1 MVTTAYIHPVP
12 EPNEPKTGQ
21 RVSNEYVRGLLQ
33 GAVSQGCDPVAI
45 LRKAGISPAC
55 YDDPNASIDGKQLL
69 RLLLTLEQET
79 QDVFMGFL
87 QQPSKAGMQVTHIKL
102 WVQSK
107 TLGEAIRSSTQ
118 LREQLRNDV
127 HYDYI
132 DDEQHHTFMLGV
144 TGYELKPD
152 IDPFLFYWHRLTQIY
167 RSYCWLVGK
176 RIKLSCVGFAMPE
189 PPDHGDLHNIFHCDV
204 LFDQSTNY
212 LCFDKTYLHAPIVRT
227 EAELLQGD
235 IYKNYPDWFTV
246 PGYDHSWSR
255 QVEDAL
261 IRLHQEA
268 GGTASLA
275 EVACVLKV
283 SARSLRRQLL
293 LENESF
299 QGIKDRVRFN
309 LATRILLDTDTPV
322 TQIGSL
328 VGYAEPG
335 SFTRAFIGWAGCTPS
350 DYRKQHRGS

>member
-1 MVTTAYIHPVP
+1 MITSVPADPAPHPANP
-12 EPNEPKTGQ
+12 AAGQ
-21 RVSNEYVRGLLQ
+21 RISSDYIRGFLQ
-33 GAVSQGCDPVAI
+33 GAISQGCDPAAI
-45 LRKAGISPAC
+45 LHKAGLPPDC
-55 YDDPNASIDGKQLL
+55 YTNPNASIDGKQFL
-69 RLLLTLEQET
+69 RLQLTLEQET

-87 QQPSKAGMQVTHIKL
+87 QHPSKAGMQATHIKL

-107 TLGEAIRSSTQ
+107 TLGEAIRSSTK

-127 HYDYI
+127 HYHYI
-132 DDEQHHTFMLGV
+132 EDDQHHTFKLGV

-152 IDPFLFYWHRLTQIY
+152 TDPFLFYWHRLMQIY

-176 RIKLSCVGFAMPE
+176 RIKLNSVGFAMPE
-189 PPDHGDLHNIFHCDV
+189 PANHGDLHSIFHCDV
-204 LFDQSTNY
+204 LFDQPTNY
-212 LCFDKTYLHAPIVRT
+212 LCFDKNYLHAPIVRT
-227 EAELLQGD
+227 ETELFQGD
-235 IYKNYPDWFTV
+235 MYKNYPDWFTV

-261 IRLHQEA
+261 LRLHQQA

-275 EVACVLKV
+275 DVAGALKV

-322 TQIGSL
+322 TQVGNA
-328 VGYAEPG
+328 VGYVEPG
-335 SFTRAFIGWAGCTPS
+335 SFTRAFIAWAGCSPS
-350 DYRKQHRGS
+350 DYRKQHRKS